1 MQNPSNIEPFATA
14 RFIKEIGR
22 GVKGAR
28 SLSRDD
34 AYQLYAA
41 MLDGRVSD
49 LEMGG
54 IMLAMRIKGE
64 SVDEIAGFIDAAE
77 ASFEPLPAPAGE
89 YAPIVIPSYNGAR
102 QMPNLLPL
110 MALLLA
116 RAGAPVFIHGVTSD
130 PGRVT
135 TAEILHEM
143 GYPLSHTV
151 AQAAAQFARHAPVLM
166 PIGDLAPRLERL
178 LAMRRIL
185 GVRNSTH
192 TLVKIMQPFAGPAL
206 RLTSYTHPEYL
217 TMLTTYFTT
226 AAPSERGEAFL
237 MRGTEGETVANA
249 KRAQQISWMHDGECT
264 ILVQKQEPVDDMPP
278 LPAER
283 DAVTTA
289 RWIEAALRGEQPIPV
304 SISEQVEQC
313 LLVSRNLKSKQ
324 GVQDGA
330 AKTASSS

>member
-1 MQNPSNIEPFATA
+1 MQKSIDTEPFPTA

-28 SLSRDD
+28 SLSRED

-64 SVDEIAGFIDAAE
+64 SVAEIAGFLDAAE
-77 ASFEPLPAPAGE
+77 ASFEQLHAPQGVQHD
-89 YAPIVIPSYNGAR
+89 YAPIVIPSYNGSR
-102 QMPNLLPL
+102 QMPNLTPL
-110 MALLLA
+110 LALLLA
-116 RAGAPVFIHGVTSD
+116 REGAPVLIHGVSSD

-135 TAEILHEM
+135 TAEILHEL
-143 GYPLSHTV
+143 GYPVSHN
-151 AQAAAQFARHAPVLM
+151 AQQAAEQFARHAPVFM
-166 PIGDLAPRLERL
+166 PIAALAPRMSAL
-178 LAMRRIL
+178 LALRRIL

-192 TLVKIMQPFAGPAL
+192 TLVKIMQPFVTPAL

-217 TMLTTYFTT
+217 AMLTTYFTT
-226 AAPSERGEAFL
+226 AAPPERGEVFL

-249 KRAQQISWMHDGECT
+249 KRAQQISWIHDGECT
-264 ILVQKQEPVDDMPP
+264 ILVQKQEPVDEMPP

-289 RWIEAALRGEQPIPV
+289 RWIEAALSGEVPIPI
-304 SISEQVEQC
+304 SIAEQVEQC
-313 LLVSRNLKSKQ
+313 LLVAKHLQSKQ
-324 GVQDGA
+324 GAPDGA
-330 AKTASSS
+330 AIR